1 MSAVVV
7 TAIMF
12 GALALMDI
20 GCWVGAVR
28 APQAS
33 VRRSQVTL
41 VSTALLIAVA
51 VWGWAFV
58 VAISGR

>member
-12 GALALMDI
+12 GGLAVMDI
-20 GCWVGAVR
+20 GCWVGVAR

-33 VRRSQVTL
+33 VRRGQVTL
-41 VSTALLIAVA
+41 ISTALLIAVA

-58 VAISGR
+58 AAFISR